1 MMNVITDYV
10 AHLIEEHK
18 ELSKR
23 IIDITNKINNT
34 LINKEYDDETLVM
47 YHQIKIM
54 NEYKDCLEERLRLN
68 KIIVSDNNY
77 IKVVDSL

>member
-1 MMNVITDYV
+1 MMNVVTDYV
-10 AHLIEEHK
+10 ANLIEEHK

-23 IIDITNKINNT
+23 IIDITNKINNN
-34 LINKEYDDETLVM
+34 LINKEYDDETIVM
-47 YHQIKIM
+47 YHQVKVM

-68 KIIVSDNNY
+68 EIVVSDNNY